1 VIQFPP
7 IPPGEPVRVS
17 ASSFVSYDECRFRA
31 GARFE
36 GLYGPDSVPAFRGG
50 LAHQVFARH
59 LRSGPIEADAFD
71 QVCREEI
78 GAKHLNMKI
87 ASLNLKP
94 SGIRA
99 VIEEVGAMYERFKA
113 FPIEGF
119 RGAEIAFEVDIGS
132 DVMLIGSID
141 AVFEA
146 ENRVR
151 LVDWKTGSLGDPL
164 VQLRFYALLWL
175 LENGEL
181 PGVVE
186 AYSVKTGEQLA
197 ELPTRAGVQL
207 IAEQVAG
214 MVTGLRDSWSGGTEL
229 ERRAGPWCQYC
240 AVLDD
245 CPEGQASLAVFG
257 ASSSVSM
264 RSLG

>member
-1 VIQFPP
+1 MIQFPP

-17 ASSFVSYDECRFRA
+17 ASSFVSYDECNFRA

-36 GLYGPDSVPAFRGG
+36 GFYGPDSVPAFRGG

-59 LRSGPIEADAFD
+59 LRSGPIEADSFD

-87 ASLNLKP
+87 ASLNMKP

-99 VIEEVGAMYERFKA
+99 VIEEVGALYERFKA
-113 FPIEGF
+113 FPADGF
-119 RGAEIAFEVDIGS
+119 GGAEIAVEADIGS
-132 DVMLIGSID
+132 DVVLFGSID
-141 AVFEA
+141 AVFGTDDQ
-146 ENRVR
+146 VR

-175 LENGEL
+175 LEKGEL

-197 ELPTRAGVQL
+197 ESPTRAGVQL
-207 IAEQVAG
+207 VAEKVAS
-214 MVTGLRDSWSGGTEL
+214 MVTALRHSWSSGNEL

-245 CPEGQASLAVFG
+245 CPEGQASRAVFAN
-257 ASSSVSM
+257 ASSVTV
-264 RSLG
+264 RSDG